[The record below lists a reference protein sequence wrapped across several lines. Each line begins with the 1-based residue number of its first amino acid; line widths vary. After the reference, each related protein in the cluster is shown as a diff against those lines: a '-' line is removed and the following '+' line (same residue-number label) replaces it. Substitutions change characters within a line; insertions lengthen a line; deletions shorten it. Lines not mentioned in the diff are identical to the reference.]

1 MKLQGIEFN
10 NKWYMKLLQI
20 RQKNWKEER
29 KKKRESIT
37 KYNWPQG
44 TF

>member
-1 MKLQGIEFN
+1 MNYNKNCYMKLQGIEFN

-29 KKKRESIT
+29 KKKKR
-37 KYNWPQG
+37 KYH
-44 TF
+44 